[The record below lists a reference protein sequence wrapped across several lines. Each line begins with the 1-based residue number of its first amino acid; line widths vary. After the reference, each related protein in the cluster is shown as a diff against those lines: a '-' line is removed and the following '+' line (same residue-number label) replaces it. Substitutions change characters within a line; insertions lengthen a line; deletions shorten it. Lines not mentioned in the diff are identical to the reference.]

1 MLNQVVLVGR
11 VKVMRMDKDE
21 RGLNLSLIIK
31 DTKGDESTIS
41 NIIVEGLLGNGL
53 SKIIVQGLIE
63 GDPSKHMSRGDLIEI
78 KGHLVGNNNINE
90 IVVEKITF
98 LSQTKK
104 EN

>member
-1 MLNQVVLVGR
+1 MLNQVLLVGR
-11 VKVMRMDKDE
+11 VEVMRKDE
-21 RGLNLSLIIK
+21 RGLNLSLVIK

-63 GDPSKHMSRGDLIEI
+63 GDSSKLSRGDLIEI
-78 KGHLVGNNNINE
+78 KGYLVGNNNINE